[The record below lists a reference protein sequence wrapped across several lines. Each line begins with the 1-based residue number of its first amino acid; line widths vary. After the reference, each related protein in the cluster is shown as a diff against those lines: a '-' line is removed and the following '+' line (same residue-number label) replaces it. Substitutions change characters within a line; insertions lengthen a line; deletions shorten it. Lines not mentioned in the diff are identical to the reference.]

1 MIAFSTIARRVISV
15 SHIGVLYLLATLSI
29 TIRLTLAMS
38 SASTA
43 KEFTK
48 AEWKTIHKTLAA
60 NPEQYGFPQRIYGSA
75 LLASF
80 NIRKLGK
87 RSSRSANTWKFLA
100 YICKQFDLLS
110 IQEIMDDLE
119 GFDHLL
125 DLMGPDF
132 HAVVSDRTG
141 VFPGERGI
149 GERLGFIYNKRVIE
163 RGDVVSD
170 ISFDR
175 SKLIKTIIDNYE
187 ILREDLLPYLKFLDA
202 HKAWSQNPTRKE
214 PTPPPV
220 KIPIFLTFIRQPFC
234 ASFRIVGYPG
244 TDPYKIMAVNAHLY
258 FGDSVTDRQQEFDAL
273 MQWILGRL
281 QDTDTAYH
289 PNFVLMGDL
298 NLDFDNP
305 KTDRARITKHI
316 KAFDTEVQALKS
328 AANIYFPFLDP
339 HPIHNT
345 LFRTNARLKET
356 FDHIGFFNQD
366 PRLPQY
372 QNRAKMGLQQQGPD
386 YGMFNFVALFNDALN
401 NKPIDDLTK
410 TKKKAF
416 YQKFEHE
423 VSDHMP
429 IWSRLPLPT

>member
-1 MIAFSTIARRVISV
+1 
-15 SHIGVLYLLATLSI
+15 
-29 TIRLTLAMS
+29 MS

-48 AEWKTIHKTLAA
+48 AEWKTIYKTLAA
-60 NPEQYGFPQRIYGSA
+60 NPEQYGFPKRIYGSA

-100 YICKQFDLLS
+100 HICKQFDLLS
-110 IQEIMDDLE
+110 IQEIMDNLE

-175 SKLIKTIIDNYE
+175 SKLLKTVIDNYE
-187 ILREDLLPYLKFLDA
+187 VLREELLPYLMYLDT
-202 HKAWSQNPTRKE
+202 HKSWQQNPVGKE
-214 PTPPPV
+214 PKPPKVNIPV
-220 KIPIFLTFIRQPFC
+220 FLTFIRQPFC
-234 ASFRIVGYPG
+234 SSFCILGHPG

-258 FGDSVTDRQQEFDAL
+258 FGNSVTDRRQEFDAL
-273 MQWILGRL
+273 MEWILGRFKEKEA
-281 QDTDTAYH
+281 AYY

-305 KTDRARITKHI
+305 KTDRERIAKHI
-316 KAFDTEVQALKS
+316 KSFDTKTQGS
-328 AANIYFPFLDP
+328 QSGANVYFPFLDA
-339 HPIHNT
+339 HPVHNT

-366 PRLPQY
+366 TRLPQY
-372 QNRAKMGLQQQGPD
+372 RHRDSMGSQERGPN
-386 YGMFNFVALFNDALN
+386 YGMFNFVELFNDALN
-401 NKPIDDLTK
+401 AKPLETLTK
-410 TKKKAF
+410 PEKKAF

-429 IWSRLPLPT
+429 IWSRLSLPE